1 MSPETASID
10 HKNRPS
16 KPAADHRL
24 MRAVGRVL
32 AVLVVLLLLWTG
44 AQVALRAPKPA
55 LLYTEADFAKLPT
68 PEDNGWEV
76 LRTEMGA
83 LGELQRPD
91 KEIIELCDGKATFTD
106 RWSRAEGRASK
117 LAAIAADEKAKSWI
131 ALAEKAG
138 HHARFADACP
148 VEIDPKC
155 PRPVQLLALHQVQ
168 EATILHDAL
177 QQQWEKAFSRAT
189 ELLRVDIEFLPS
201 ARSTFTVSVAR
212 ANVHRAITLLSILLD
227 GVDAAAKQNQGPEA
241 TKMAQWVKNFAPL
254 LKSIREEH
262 LSPMRAVIAEYV
274 YSAYTIDH
282 IIDVPQ
288 GRFSN
293 AGRLYY
299 DVGHTFEMLND
310 RFQAYVAFAQRNG
323 AGDPPTFS
331 QSRLRYLRNP
341 VGHLVLDG
349 TSAQLGM
356 LIPMMVKDRE
366 LLLADR
372 NALYERIRPL
382 ITAQ

>member
-1 MSPETASID
+1 
-10 HKNRPS
+10 
-16 KPAADHRL
+16 
-24 MRAVGRVL
+24 
-32 AVLVVLLLLWTG
+32 
-44 AQVALRAPKPA
+44 
-55 LLYTEADFAKLPT
+55 
-68 PEDNGWEV
+68 
-76 LRTEMGA
+76 
-83 LGELQRPD
+83 
-91 KEIIELCDGKATFTD
+91 
-106 RWSRAEGRASK
+106 
-117 LAAIAADEKAKSWI
+117 
-131 ALAEKAG
+131 
-138 HHARFADACP
+138 
-148 VEIDPKC
+148 
-155 PRPVQLLALHQVQ
+155 
-168 EATILHDAL
+168 
-177 QQQWEKAFSRAT
+177 
-189 ELLRVDIEFLPS
+189 
-201 ARSTFTVSVAR
+201 
-212 ANVHRAITLLSILLD
+212 
-227 GVDAAAKQNQGPEA
+227 
-241 TKMAQWVKNFAPL
+241 MAQWVKNFAPL

-323 AGDPPTFS
+323 AGDSPTFS

-356 LIPMMVKDRE
+356 LIPMMVKDRD

-382 ITAQ
+382 LTAQ